1 MKRKLFIT
9 GALLLLLLFSFI
21 GCDGSCLVSCLTTS
35 DEQKEFYTEYMSEI
49 KPEITGYKI
58 TTETQENG
66 IQLKHYEGEYHLQDT
81 DITLT
86 RKNSESYSITF
97 NDKTIE
103 ITHVFLFENNDT
115 YKKIYEV
122 WYAYNNDNKE
132 AVPEKIQDNI
142 KGLIPYD
149 NKLFIYTNGTSDRL
163 FSTHYLWQY
172 PCVVMQYDFL
182 EDKLY
187 YVGYYD
193 NVLNYNTAPY
203 LCLAIDK

>member
-1 MKRKLFIT
+1 MKRKLFAAGVLI
-9 GALLLLLLFSFI
+9 LSLFLCTFI
-21 GCDGSCLVSCLTTS
+21 GCDGSCFVNH
-35 DEQKEFYTEYMSEI
+35 EQKEFYIEYMSEI

-58 TTETQENG
+58 TTEPQENG

-86 RKNSESYSITF
+86 RDNSDNYSITF

-115 YKKIYEV
+115 YKKIYEIWDV
-122 WYAYNNDNKE
+122 YDNDGQKRDQSDR
-132 AVPEKIQDNI
+132 KGNI
-142 KGLIPYD
+142 KGLIPYE
-149 NKLFIYTNGTSDRL
+149 NKLFIYTNGAELTWTNGVHFRG
-163 FSTHYLWQY
+163 QY

-193 NVLNYNTAPY
+193 NIVAEFVWDPDLY
-203 LCLAIDK
+203 LTKDI

>member
-9 GALLLLLLFSFI
+9 GTLLLLLLFSFI
-21 GCDGSCLVSCLTTS
+21 GCDGSCFVNH
-35 DEQKEFYTEYMSEI
+35 EQKEFYTEYMSEI

-86 RKNSESYSITF
+86 RDNSDNYSITF

-103 ITHVFLFENNDT
+103 ITHTFLFENNDT
-115 YKKIYEV
+115 YKKIYEI
-122 WYAYNNDNKE
+122 WDSYFNYEQTTNPISIRE
-132 AVPEKIQDNI
+132 NI
-142 KGLIPYD
+142 KGLIPFE
-149 NKLFIYTNGTSDRL
+149 NKLFIYTNGAELTWTNGVR
-163 FSTHYLWQY
+163 FIGQY

-193 NVLNYNTAPY
+193 NIVEKFVWDPDLY
-203 LCLAIDK
+203 LTKDI